1 MAEKQ
6 TNKQRL
12 KEITDSIEANIQELF
27 QSERYMNYL
36 RTMSRFHK
44 YSFNNT
50 MLIHMQKPDA
60 TLVTGYSKWEQKF
73 NRHVK
78 RGEKG
83 IKIIAPTPFK
93 KKIEQEKLDPD
104 TKLPLRDKDGNIIME
119 EKEVKIP
126 MFKPVVVFDV
136 SQTEGEPLPTLS
148 SDLRGDVKHYE
159 IFMEALR
166 RSSPVPMELKAISGD
181 MDGFFNLDDQSITIR
196 EGMSEVQTICAA
208 VHEITH
214 AKLHNI
220 KDGLKLDDKEKYA
233 EITLFDKPALFSD
246 GRIDRD
252 KLPEGLFCYD
262 LRGSGNDPG
271 EPVSVENRVV
281 VNHAGSVILAEP
293 LDFGE
298 DGYLSLGDD
307 MEHMNF
313 LSGDSTLK
321 HFYEQTHPEKVK
333 KDRNTEEVEAESVS
347 FAVCCYYG
355 IETGENSFGYI
366 ASWSDGMELKEL
378 RASLETINRTADGLI
393 TDIDRNFTEICKERG
408 IDLSNEQVGASVLP
422 GDSVGGGEMREAQPN
437 EQFYRVNEAQYL
449 YIQRCDTGYDYTFY
463 DAASK
468 RALDGGQLDNPGL
481 SIAEAAKAVCELN
494 EALMDDMTAVA
505 GELPEDFTES
515 APRDYRAELADHFSK
530 EDERLWDTDTKLDE
544 YPMPDKNYDS
554 ADLAEHGLYDESFLP
569 ISKELAAEMI
579 DRDLTVYAVT
589 SEGAVMAFDREE
601 VESYQDGSLFA
612 VLREEWEQTAEFKDA
627 VADRMNHQQE
637 RETAFLDHAG
647 DSFAIY
653 QLKGGEET
661 RDLRYEPLPA
671 QGVDKKF
678 YELAYTAPLP
688 DGATLD
694 TLWDTFNTAH
704 PAGYLRPS
712 MSVSDIV
719 AIRKDGVL
727 SCHYVDR
734 LAFTE
739 LHGFLQPENYLKSA
753 EVAMEDDYN
762 MVDGIINNGPKQPT
776 VAELEEQA
784 KSGQPIS
791 LYNGDPARSQDL
803 VGKGGA
809 AERVSFSPQGENERY
824 GACDDAAG
832 AIQRE
837 KEEKQQKPAPGKKPS
852 ILAKIRKPLPA
863 RGDKKTAPER
873 SAEKEYTR

>member
-181 MDGFFNLDDQSITIR
+181 MDGFFNLDNQSITIR

-220 KDGLKLDDKEKYA
+220 KDGLKLDDKEEYD
-233 EITLFDKPALFSD
+233 EIELFDKPALFSN
-246 GRIDRD
+246 GRVDRD
-252 KLPEGLFCYD
+252 KLPEGLYAYD
-262 LRGSGNDPG
+262 LRGGDDDPG
-271 EPVSVENRVV
+271 APVTVENRVV
-281 VNHAGSVILAEP
+281 VNHAGSVILSEP

-298 DGYLSLGDD
+298 ADYLALGED
-307 MEHMNF
+307 MNF
-313 LSGDSTLK
+313 TGGEATLK
-321 HFYEQTHPEKVK
+321 HFFEQTHPEKVK

-422 GDSVGGGEMREAQPN
+422 GDSVGGGETREAQPN

-494 EALMDDMTAVA
+494 ETLMDDMAAVA
-505 GELPEDFTES
+505 GELPEEFTES

-544 YPMPDKNYDS
+544 YPMPGKNYDS

-612 VLREEWEQTAEFKDA
+612 VLRKEWEQTAEFKDA

-637 RETAFLDHAG
+637 REKAFLDHAG

-653 QLKGGEET
+653 QLKDGEET
-661 RDLRYEPLPA
+661 RELRYEPLPA

-704 PAGYLRPS
+704 PADYLRPS
-712 MSVSDIV
+712 MSVSDII

-739 LHGFLQPENYLKSA
+739 LHGFLQSENYLKSA
-753 EVAMEDDYN
+753 EMAMEDDYN
-762 MVDGIINNGPKQPT
+762 MVDGIINNGTKQPT

-791 LYNGDPARSQDL
+791 LMDL
-803 VGKGGA
+803 
-809 AERVSFSPQGENERY
+809 
-824 GACDDAAG
+824 AG

-863 RGDKKTAPER
+863 REDKKTAPER

>member
-83 IKIIAPTPFK
+83 IRIIAPTPFK

-233 EITLFDKPALFSD
+233 EITLFDKPALFSN

-422 GDSVGGGEMREAQPN
+422 GDSVGGGETREAQPN

-494 EALMDDMTAVA
+494 ETLMDDMTAVA

-637 RETAFLDHAG
+637 RETAFLDHVG

-653 QLKGGEET
+653 QLKDGEET

-704 PAGYLRPS
+704 PADYLRPS
-712 MSVSDIV
+712 MSVSDII

-753 EVAMEDDYN
+753 EMAMEDDYN

-791 LYNGDPARSQDL
+791 LMDL
-803 VGKGGA
+803 
-809 AERVSFSPQGENERY
+809 
-824 GACDDAAG
+824 AG

-863 RGDKKTAPER
+863 REDKKTAPER

>member
-181 MDGFFNLDDQSITIR
+181 MDGFFNLDNQSITIR

-220 KDGLKLDDKEKYA
+220 KDGLKLDDKEEYD
-233 EITLFDKPALFSD
+233 EIELFDKPALFSN
-246 GRIDRD
+246 GRVDRD
-252 KLPEGLFCYD
+252 KLPDGLYAYD
-262 LRGSGNDPG
+262 LRGSDDDPG
-271 EPVSVENRVV
+271 APVTVENRVV

-298 DGYLSLGDD
+298 ADYLALGED
-307 MEHMNF
+307 MNF
-313 LSGDSTLK
+313 TGGEATLK
-321 HFYEQTHPEKVK
+321 HFFEQTHPEKVK

-422 GDSVGGGEMREAQPN
+422 GDSVGGGETREAQPN

-468 RALDGGQLDNPGL
+468 RALDGGQLDNPNL

-494 EALMDDMTAVA
+494 EALMDDMAVVA
-505 GELPEDFTES
+505 GELPEEFTES

-569 ISKELAAEMI
+569 ISKELAEEMI

-637 RETAFLDHAG
+637 REKAFLDHAG

-653 QLKGGEET
+653 QLKDGEET
-661 RDLRYEPLPA
+661 RDLRYEPLPS

-704 PAGYLRPS
+704 PADYLRPS

-753 EVAMEDDYN
+753 EMAMEDDYN

-791 LYNGDPARSQDL
+791 LMDL
-803 VGKGGA
+803 
-809 AERVSFSPQGENERY
+809 
-824 GACDDAAG
+824 AG

-863 RGDKKTAPER
+863 REDKKTAPER

>member
-83 IKIIAPTPFK
+83 IRIIAPTPFK

-220 KDGLKLDDKEKYA
+220 KDNLKLDDKEEYD
-233 EITLFDKPALFSD
+233 EIELFDKPALFSN
-246 GRIDRD
+246 GRVDRD
-252 KLPEGLFCYD
+252 KLPEGLYAYD
-262 LRGSGNDPG
+262 LRGGDDDPG
-271 EPVSVENRVV
+271 APVTVENRVV
-281 VNHAGSVILAEP
+281 VNHAGSVILSEP

-298 DGYLSLGDD
+298 ADYLALGED
-307 MEHMNF
+307 MNF
-313 LSGDSTLK
+313 TGGEATLK

-422 GDSVGGGEMREAQPN
+422 GDSVGGGETREAQPN

-468 RALDGGQLDNPGL
+468 RALDGGQLDNPNL

-494 EALMDDMTAVA
+494 EALMDDMAVVA
-505 GELPEDFTES
+505 GELPEEFTES

-589 SEGAVMAFDREE
+589 SEGAVMVFDREE

-653 QLKGGEET
+653 QLKDGEET

-704 PAGYLRPS
+704 PADYLRPS

-753 EVAMEDDYN
+753 EMAMEDDYN

-791 LYNGDPARSQDL
+791 LMDL
-803 VGKGGA
+803 
-809 AERVSFSPQGENERY
+809 
-824 GACDDAAG
+824 AG

-863 RGDKKTAPER
+863 REDKKTAPER

>member
-136 SQTEGEPLPTLS
+136 SQTEGDPLPTLS

-166 RSSPVPMELKAISGD
+166 RSSPVPMELKAISSD

-214 AKLHNI
+214 AELHNI
-220 KDGLKLDDKEKYA
+220 KDGLKLDDKEEYD
-233 EITLFDKPALFSD
+233 EIELFDKPALFSN
-246 GRIDRD
+246 GRVDRD
-252 KLPEGLFCYD
+252 KLPEGLYVYD
-262 LRGSGNDPG
+262 LRGGDDDPG
-271 EPVSVENRVV
+271 APVTVENRVV

-298 DGYLSLGDD
+298 ADYLALGED
-307 MEHMNF
+307 MNF
-313 LSGDSTLK
+313 TGGEATLK
-321 HFYEQTHPEKVK
+321 HFFEQTHPEKVK

-393 TDIDRNFTEICKERG
+393 TDIDRNFAEICKERG

-422 GDSVGGGEMREAQPN
+422 GDSVSGGETREAQPN

-449 YIQRCDTGYDYTFY
+449 YIQRCDTGYDDTFY

-468 RALDGGQLDNPGL
+468 RALDGGQLDNPNL

-494 EALMDDMTAVA
+494 EVLMDDMAVVA
-505 GELPEDFTES
+505 GELPEEFTES
-515 APRDYRAELADHFSK
+515 APRDYHAELADHFSK

-653 QLKGGEET
+653 QLKDGEET

-704 PAGYLRPS
+704 PADYLRPS

-753 EVAMEDDYN
+753 EMAMEDDYN

-791 LYNGDPARSQDL
+791 LMDL
-803 VGKGGA
+803 
-809 AERVSFSPQGENERY
+809 
-824 GACDDAAG
+824 AG

-863 RGDKKTAPER
+863 REDKKTAPER

>member
-83 IKIIAPTPFK
+83 IRIIAPTPFK

-220 KDGLKLDDKEKYA
+220 KDGLKLDDKEEYD
-233 EITLFDKPALFSD
+233 EIELFDKPALFSN
-246 GRIDRD
+246 GRVDRD
-252 KLPEGLFCYD
+252 KLPEGLYAYD
-262 LRGSGNDPG
+262 LRGGDDDPG
-271 EPVSVENRVV
+271 APVTVENRVV
-281 VNHAGSVILAEP
+281 VNHAGSVILSEP

-298 DGYLSLGDD
+298 ADYLALGED
-307 MEHMNF
+307 MNF
-313 LSGDSTLK
+313 TGGEATLK
-321 HFYEQTHPEKVK
+321 HFFEQTHPEKVK

-422 GDSVGGGEMREAQPN
+422 GDSVGGGETREAQPN

-468 RALDGGQLDNPGL
+468 RALDGGQLDNPNL

-494 EALMDDMTAVA
+494 ETLMDDMAVVA
-505 GELPEDFTES
+505 GELPEEFTEP
-515 APRDYRAELADHFSK
+515 APRDYHAELADHFSK

-653 QLKGGEET
+653 QLKDGEET

-704 PAGYLRPS
+704 PADYLRPS

-753 EVAMEDDYN
+753 EMAMEDDYN

-791 LYNGDPARSQDL
+791 LMDL
-803 VGKGGA
+803 
-809 AERVSFSPQGENERY
+809 
-824 GACDDAAG
+824 AG

-863 RGDKKTAPER
+863 REDKKTAPER

>member
-83 IKIIAPTPFK
+83 IRIIAPTPFK

-220 KDGLKLDDKEKYA
+220 KDGLKLDDKEEYD
-233 EITLFDKPALFSD
+233 EIELFDKPALFSN
-246 GRIDRD
+246 GRVDRD
-252 KLPEGLFCYD
+252 KLPEGLYAYD
-262 LRGSGNDPG
+262 LRGGDDDPG
-271 EPVSVENRVV
+271 APVTVENRVV
-281 VNHAGSVILAEP
+281 VNHAGSVILSEP

-298 DGYLSLGDD
+298 ADYLALGED
-307 MEHMNF
+307 MNF
-313 LSGDSTLK
+313 TGGEATLK
-321 HFYEQTHPEKVK
+321 HFFEQTHPEKVK

-422 GDSVGGGEMREAQPN
+422 GDSVGGGETREAQPN

-463 DAASK
+463 DTASK

-494 EALMDDMTAVA
+494 EALMDDMAVVA
-505 GELPEDFTES
+505 GELPEEFTES

-589 SEGAVMAFDREE
+589 SEGAVMVFDREE

-637 RETAFLDHAG
+637 REKAFLDHAG

-653 QLKGGEET
+653 QLKDGEET

-704 PAGYLRPS
+704 PADYLRPS

-753 EVAMEDDYN
+753 EMAMEDDYN

-791 LYNGDPARSQDL
+791 LMDL
-803 VGKGGA
+803 
-809 AERVSFSPQGENERY
+809 
-824 GACDDAAG
+824 AG

>member
-220 KDGLKLDDKEKYA
+220 KDGLKLDDKEEYD
-233 EITLFDKPALFSD
+233 EIELFDKPALFSN
-246 GRIDRD
+246 GRVDRD
-252 KLPEGLFCYD
+252 KLPEGLYAYD
-262 LRGSGNDPG
+262 LRGGDDDPG
-271 EPVSVENRVV
+271 APVTVENRVV
-281 VNHAGSVILAEP
+281 VNHAGSVILSEP

-298 DGYLSLGDD
+298 ADYLALGED
-307 MEHMNF
+307 MNF
-313 LSGDSTLK
+313 TSGEATLK
-321 HFYEQTHPEKVK
+321 HFFEQTHPEKVK

-422 GDSVGGGEMREAQPN
+422 GDSVGGGETREAQPN

-494 EALMDDMTAVA
+494 ETLMDDMAVVA
-505 GELPEDFTES
+505 GELPEEFTES
-515 APRDYRAELADHFSK
+515 APRDYCAELADHFGK

-637 RETAFLDHAG
+637 REKAFLDHVG

-653 QLKGGEET
+653 QLKDGEET

-704 PAGYLRPS
+704 PADYLRPS

-753 EVAMEDDYN
+753 EMAIEDDYN

-791 LYNGDPARSQDL
+791 LMDL
-803 VGKGGA
+803 
-809 AERVSFSPQGENERY
+809 
-824 GACDDAAG
+824 AG

-863 RGDKKTAPER
+863 REDKKTAPER

>member
-83 IKIIAPTPFK
+83 IRIIAPTPFK

-136 SQTEGEPLPTLS
+136 SQTKGEPLPTLS

-220 KDGLKLDDKEKYA
+220 KDGLKLDDKEEYD
-233 EITLFDKPALFSD
+233 EIELFDKPALFSN
-246 GRIDRD
+246 GRVDRD
-252 KLPEGLFCYD
+252 KLPEGLYAYD
-262 LRGSGNDPG
+262 LRGGDDDPG
-271 EPVSVENRVV
+271 APVTVENRVV

-298 DGYLSLGDD
+298 ADYLALGED
-307 MEHMNF
+307 MNF
-313 LSGDSTLK
+313 TGGEATLK
-321 HFYEQTHPEKVK
+321 HFFEQTHPEKVK

-422 GDSVGGGEMREAQPN
+422 GDSVGGGETREAQPN

-449 YIQRCDTGYDYTFY
+449 YIQRCDTGYDYTYY

-494 EALMDDMTAVA
+494 ETLMDDMAVVA
-505 GELPEDFTES
+505 SELPEEFTES
-515 APRDYRAELADHFSK
+515 APRNYRAELADHFSK

-637 RETAFLDHAG
+637 REKAFLDHVG
-647 DSFAIY
+647 DSFAIF
-653 QLKGGEET
+653 QLKDGEET

-704 PAGYLRPS
+704 PADYLRPS

-753 EVAMEDDYN
+753 EMAMEDDYN

-791 LYNGDPARSQDL
+791 LMDL
-803 VGKGGA
+803 
-809 AERVSFSPQGENERY
+809 
-824 GACDDAAG
+824 AG

-863 RGDKKTAPER
+863 REDKKTAPER

>member
-220 KDGLKLDDKEKYA
+220 KDGLKLDDKEEYD
-233 EITLFDKPALFSD
+233 EIELFDKPALFSN
-246 GRIDRD
+246 GRVDRD
-252 KLPEGLFCYD
+252 KLPDGLYAYD
-262 LRGSGNDPG
+262 LRGSDDDPG
-271 EPVSVENRVV
+271 APVTVENRVV

-298 DGYLSLGDD
+298 ADYLALGED
-307 MEHMNF
+307 MNF
-313 LSGDSTLK
+313 TGGEATLK
-321 HFYEQTHPEKVK
+321 HFFEQTHPEKVK

-422 GDSVGGGEMREAQPN
+422 GDSVGGGETREAQPN

-494 EALMDDMTAVA
+494 EVLMDDMTAVA
-505 GELPEDFTES
+505 GELPEEFTDS

-530 EDERLWDTDTKLDE
+530 EDERLWDTDTKLDK

-637 RETAFLDHAG
+637 REKAFLDHAG

-653 QLKGGEET
+653 QLKDGEET

-704 PAGYLRPS
+704 PADYLRPS

-753 EVAMEDDYN
+753 EMAMEDDYN

-791 LYNGDPARSQDL
+791 LMDL
-803 VGKGGA
+803 
-809 AERVSFSPQGENERY
+809 
-824 GACDDAAG
+824 AG

-863 RGDKKTAPER
+863 REDKKTAPER

>member
-83 IKIIAPTPFK
+83 IRIIAPTPFK

-119 EKEVKIP
+119 EKEIKIP

-136 SQTEGEPLPTLS
+136 SQTEGDPLPTLS
-148 SDLRGDVKHYE
+148 SDLRGDVKHFE

-166 RSSPVPMELKAISGD
+166 RSSPVPMTLKAISGD

-220 KDGLKLDDKEKYA
+220 KDNLKLDDKEEYD
-233 EITLFDKPALFSD
+233 EIELFGKPALFSN
-246 GRIDRD
+246 GRVDRD
-252 KLPEGLFCYD
+252 KLPEGLYAYD
-262 LRGSGNDPG
+262 LRGGDDDPG
-271 EPVSVENRVV
+271 APVTVENRVV

-298 DGYLSLGDD
+298 ADYLALGED
-307 MEHMNF
+307 MNF
-313 LSGDSTLK
+313 TGGEATLK

-422 GDSVGGGEMREAQPN
+422 GDSVGGGETREAQPN

-494 EALMDDMTAVA
+494 EALMDDMAVVA
-505 GELPEDFTES
+505 SELPEEFTEP
-515 APRDYRAELADHFSK
+515 APRDYHAELADHFSK

-554 ADLAEHGLYDESFLP
+554 VDLAEHGLYDESFLP

-589 SEGAVMAFDREE
+589 YEGAVMAFDREE

-612 VLREEWEQTAEFKDA
+612 ILREEWEQTAEFKDA

-637 RETAFLDHAG
+637 RETAFLEHQG

-704 PAGYLRPS
+704 PADYLRPS

-753 EVAMEDDYN
+753 EMAMEDDYN

-791 LYNGDPARSQDL
+791 LMDL
-803 VGKGGA
+803 
-809 AERVSFSPQGENERY
+809 
-824 GACDDAAG
+824 AG

-837 KEEKQQKPAPGKKPS
+837 KEERQQKTAPGKKPS

>member
-220 KDGLKLDDKEKYA
+220 KDGLKLDDKEEYD
-233 EITLFDKPALFSD
+233 EIELFDKPALFSN
-246 GRIDRD
+246 GRVDRD
-252 KLPEGLFCYD
+252 KLPEGLYAYD
-262 LRGSGNDPG
+262 LRGSDDDPG
-271 EPVSVENRVV
+271 APVTVENRVV
-281 VNHAGSVILAEP
+281 VNHAGSVILSEP

-298 DGYLSLGDD
+298 ADYLALGED
-307 MEHMNF
+307 MNF
-313 LSGDSTLK
+313 TGGEATLK
-321 HFYEQTHPEKVK
+321 HFFEQTHPEKVK

-422 GDSVGGGEMREAQPN
+422 GDSVGGGETREAQPN

-494 EALMDDMTAVA
+494 EALMDDMAVVA
-505 GELPEDFTES
+505 GELPEEFTES

-637 RETAFLDHAG
+637 REKAFLDHAG

-653 QLKGGEET
+653 QLKDGEET

-678 YELAYTAPLP
+678 YKLAYTAPLP

-704 PAGYLRPS
+704 PADYLRPS

-753 EVAMEDDYN
+753 EMAMEDDYN

-791 LYNGDPARSQDL
+791 LMDL
-803 VGKGGA
+803 
-809 AERVSFSPQGENERY
+809 
-824 GACDDAAG
+824 AG

-863 RGDKKTAPER
+863 REDKKTAPER

>member
-83 IKIIAPTPFK
+83 IRIIAPTPFK

-181 MDGFFNLDDQSITIR
+181 MDGYFNLDDQSITIR

-281 VNHAGSVILAEP
+281 VNHAGSVILAES

-422 GDSVGGGEMREAQPN
+422 GDSVGGGETREAQPN

-494 EALMDDMTAVA
+494 EALMDDMAVVA
-505 GELPEDFTES
+505 GELPEEFTES

-589 SEGAVMAFDREE
+589 YGGAVMAFDREE

-637 RETAFLDHAG
+637 REKAFLDHVG

-653 QLKGGEET
+653 QLKDGEET

-704 PAGYLRPS
+704 PADYLRPS

-753 EVAMEDDYN
+753 EMAMEDDYN

-791 LYNGDPARSQDL
+791 LMDL
-803 VGKGGA
+803 
-809 AERVSFSPQGENERY
+809 
-824 GACDDAAG
+824 AG

-863 RGDKKTAPER
+863 REDKKTAPER

>member
-12 KEITDSIEANIQELF
+12 KEITDSIEAGIQELF

-60 TLVTGYSKWEQKF
+60 TLVTGYNKWEQKF

-83 IKIIAPTPFK
+83 IRIIAPTPFK

-104 TKLPLRDKDGNIIME
+104 TKLPMRDKDGNIIME

-126 MFKPVVVFDV
+126 MFKPVTVFDV

-148 SDLRGDVKHYE
+148 ADLRGDVKHYE

-166 RSSPVPMELKAISGD
+166 RSSPVPMALKAISGD
-181 MDGFFNLDDQSITIR
+181 MDGFFNLDDQNITIR

-220 KDGLKLDDKEKYA
+220 KDGLKLDDKEEYD
-233 EITLFDKPALFSD
+233 EIELFDKPALFSN
-246 GRIDRD
+246 GRVDRD
-252 KLPEGLFCYD
+252 KLPEGLFAYD
-262 LRGSGNDPG
+262 LRGSDDDPG
-271 EPVSVENRVV
+271 APVTVENRVV
-281 VNHAGSVILAEP
+281 VNHAGSVILSEP

-298 DGYLSLGDD
+298 ADYLALGED
-307 MEHMNF
+307 MNF
-313 LSGDSTLK
+313 TGGEATLK
-321 HFYEQTHPEKVK
+321 HFYEQMHPEKVK

-408 IDLSNEQVGASVLP
+408 IDLSNEQVGASILP
-422 GDSVGGGEMREAQPN
+422 GDSVSSGETREAQPD

-468 RALDGGQLDNPGL
+468 RSLDGGQLDNPSL
-481 SIAEAAKAVCELN
+481 SIADAAKAVCELN
-494 EALMDDMTAVA
+494 DVLMDDMAVVA
-505 GELPEDFTES
+505 GELPEEFTDP
-515 APRDYRAELADHFSK
+515 APRDYHAELADHFSK

-554 ADLAEHGLYDESFLP
+554 VDLAEHGLYDESFLP

-589 SEGAVMAFDREE
+589 YEGAVMAFDREE

-612 VLREEWEQTAEFKDA
+612 ILREEWEQTAEFKDA

-637 RETAFLDHAG
+637 RETAFLEHQG

-653 QLKGGEET
+653 QVKLDDDSL
-661 RDLRYEPLPA
+661 RDLRYVSMEQLQK
-671 QGVDKKF
+671 QGLQPSRAS
-678 YELAYTAPLP
+678 YELAYTGALP
-688 DGATLD
+688 EGYNLNA
-694 TLWDTFNTAH
+694 LWEQFNIGH
-704 PAGYLRPS
+704 PADYMRPS
-712 MSVSDIV
+712 LSVSDIV

-727 SCHYVDR
+727 SCHYVDS
-734 LAFTE
+734 FGFQE
-739 LHGFLQPENYLKSA
+739 LPNFLQPENYLKSA
-753 EVAMEDDYN
+753 EMQMEDDYN

-784 KSGQPIS
+784 KSGQSIS
-791 LYNGDPARSQDL
+791 LMDL
-803 VGKGGA
+803 
-809 AERVSFSPQGENERY
+809 
-824 GACDDAAG
+824 AG

-852 ILAKIRKPLPA
+852 ILAKIRRPLPA
-863 RGDKKTAPER
+863 REDKKAAPER

>member
-83 IKIIAPTPFK
+83 IRIIAPTPFK

-220 KDGLKLDDKEKYA
+220 KDNLKLDDKEEYD
-233 EITLFDKPALFSD
+233 EIELFGKPALFSN
-246 GRIDRD
+246 GRVDRD
-252 KLPEGLFCYD
+252 KLPEGLYAYD
-262 LRGSGNDPG
+262 LRGGDDDPG
-271 EPVSVENRVV
+271 APVTVENRVV
-281 VNHAGSVILAEP
+281 VNHAGSVILSEP

-298 DGYLSLGDD
+298 ADYLALGED
-307 MEHMNF
+307 MNF
-313 LSGDSTLK
+313 TGGEATLK

-422 GDSVGGGEMREAQPN
+422 GDSVGGGETREAQPN

-494 EALMDDMTAVA
+494 EALMDDMAVVA
-505 GELPEDFTES
+505 GELPEEFTES

-627 VADRMNHQQE
+627 IADRMNHQQE
-637 RETAFLDHAG
+637 REKAFLDHAG

-653 QLKGGEET
+653 QLKDGEET

-704 PAGYLRPS
+704 PADYLRPS

-753 EVAMEDDYN
+753 EMAMEDDYN

-791 LYNGDPARSQDL
+791 LMDL
-803 VGKGGA
+803 
-809 AERVSFSPQGENERY
+809 
-824 GACDDAAG
+824 AG

>member
-220 KDGLKLDDKEKYA
+220 KDGLKLDDKEEYD
-233 EITLFDKPALFSD
+233 EIELFDKPALFSN
-246 GRIDRD
+246 GRVDRD
-252 KLPEGLFCYD
+252 KLPEGLYAYD
-262 LRGSGNDPG
+262 LRGGDDDPG
-271 EPVSVENRVV
+271 APVTVENRVV
-281 VNHAGSVILAEP
+281 VNHAGSVILSEP

-298 DGYLSLGDD
+298 ADYLALGED
-307 MEHMNF
+307 MNF
-313 LSGDSTLK
+313 TGGEATLK
-321 HFYEQTHPEKVK
+321 HFFEQTHPEKVK

-422 GDSVGGGEMREAQPN
+422 GDSVGGGETREAQPN

-494 EALMDDMTAVA
+494 EALMDDMAVVA
-505 GELPEDFTES
+505 GELPEEFTES

-637 RETAFLDHAG
+637 REKAFLDHVG

-653 QLKGGEET
+653 QLKDGEET

-704 PAGYLRPS
+704 PADYLRPS

-753 EVAMEDDYN
+753 EMAMEDDYN

-791 LYNGDPARSQDL
+791 LMDL
-803 VGKGGA
+803 
-809 AERVSFSPQGENERY
+809 
-824 GACDDAAG
+824 AG

>member
-220 KDGLKLDDKEKYA
+220 KDGLKLDDKEEYD
-233 EITLFDKPALFSD
+233 EIELFDKPALFSN
-246 GRIDRD
+246 GRVDRD
-252 KLPEGLFCYD
+252 KLPEGLYAYD
-262 LRGSGNDPG
+262 LRGGDDDPG
-271 EPVSVENRVV
+271 APVTVENRVV
-281 VNHAGSVILAEP
+281 VNHAGSVILSEP

-298 DGYLSLGDD
+298 ADYLALGED
-307 MEHMNF
+307 MNF
-313 LSGDSTLK
+313 TSGEATLK
-321 HFYEQTHPEKVK
+321 HFFEQTHPEKVK

-422 GDSVGGGEMREAQPN
+422 GDSVGGGETREAQPN

-494 EALMDDMTAVA
+494 ETLMDDMAVVA
-505 GELPEDFTES
+505 GELPEEFTES
-515 APRDYRAELADHFSK
+515 APRDYCAELADHFGK

-637 RETAFLDHAG
+637 REKAFLDHVG

-653 QLKGGEET
+653 QLKDGEET

-704 PAGYLRPS
+704 PADYLRPS

-753 EVAMEDDYN
+753 EMAIEDDYN
-762 MVDGIINNGPKQPT
+762 MVDGIINNGPKQPA

-791 LYNGDPARSQDL
+791 LMDL
-803 VGKGGA
+803 
-809 AERVSFSPQGENERY
+809 
-824 GACDDAAG
+824 AG

-863 RGDKKTAPER
+863 REDKKTAPER